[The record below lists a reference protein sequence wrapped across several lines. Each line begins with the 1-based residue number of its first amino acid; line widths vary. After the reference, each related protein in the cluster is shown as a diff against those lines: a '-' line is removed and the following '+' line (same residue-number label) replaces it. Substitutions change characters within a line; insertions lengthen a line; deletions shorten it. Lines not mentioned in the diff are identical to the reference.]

1 MTDAVPPRWADT
13 ILQMSLKRS
22 DRESISGDL
31 LEAYRDAIVPA
42 RGKAAADRWYV
53 RQVAGYLWRATWV
66 WAVLFSGAFVIRQAY
81 DFLVP
86 TTDFVFRAELTTYT
100 AVAILAATSFWS
112 AWRSGS
118 FIAGI
123 VLTVVMTEIAA
134 VASVVGVSVLLA
146 IWHDAATMN
155 AIAGSGGIEEAYVL
169 PFMAVIPA
177 LIVGS
182 VAAVAGSLSRRLLWL
197 RRPQPPI

>member
-1 MTDAVPPRWADT
+1 MTNTTRPPVWAET
-13 ILQMSLKRS
+13 LLRLFLKKS
-22 DRESISGDL
+22 DRESVSGDL
-31 LEAYRDAIVPA
+31 LEEYREAIAPS
-42 RGKAAADRWYV
+42 RDRAAADAWYV
-53 RQVAGYLWRATWV
+53 RQVAGFVLRATWV

-86 TTDFVFRAELTTYT
+86 TTDFFFRSQVTTYT
-100 AVAILAATSFWS
+100 AIWILAATSFWA

-123 VLTVVMTEIAA
+123 IVTVVMTQIAA
-134 VASVVGVSVLLA
+134 VLSVIGVSVLLA
-146 IWHDAATMN
+146 IWHDPATMT
-155 AIAGSGGIEEAYVL
+155 AIAGSGGLEEAYVL

-182 VAAVAGSLSRRLLWL
+182 VAAAGGSVSRKVFRVDVA
-197 RRPQPPI
+197 